1 MDLQQIRYFL
11 ALAREL
17 HYWKTAE
24 KMNITQSALTRRIQS
39 LENELGLLL
48 FERNKRNVK
57 LTPAGKFLRAKWEVE
72 LNEIEYIH
80 QFAKQIHLGENGTIK
95 IAHPDSISA
104 SIMPDILALQKTIQ
118 NFRSNWFR

>member
-48 FERNKRNVK
+48 FDRNKRNVK
-57 LTPAGKFLRAKWEVE
+57 LTDIFPSKLNDAKLYVITSNHGANSGGE
-72 LNEIEYIH
+72 EYNRRNHYIYFE
-80 QFAKQIHLGENGTIK
+80 FALFFCRKN
-95 IAHPDSISA
+95 D
-104 SIMPDILALQKTIQ
+104 
-118 NFRSNWFR
+118 